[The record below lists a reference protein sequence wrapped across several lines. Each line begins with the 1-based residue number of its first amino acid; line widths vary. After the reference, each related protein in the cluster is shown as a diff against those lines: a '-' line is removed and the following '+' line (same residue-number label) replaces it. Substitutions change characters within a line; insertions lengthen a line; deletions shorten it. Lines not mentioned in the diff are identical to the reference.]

1 MRYEVSEG
9 LFIEGSYEAIRSFLD
24 HVDLEI
30 TLPAVF
36 KIETGDYVYVSD
48 MSLHQ
53 LRTALL
59 KHLNQVVERL
69 AQMEHS
75 AFADTLYSDFFPVGS
90 DSYELRAE
98 YDRRAK
104 NRAREE
110 KESEAWALDETPR
123 LLDILRK
130 GRP

>member
-75 AFADTLYSDFFPVGS
+75 AFADTLYSDFFLVGS

-98 YDRRAK
+98 YDRKAK